1 MVVGPVID
9 GFPRVFRQHSHE
21 IHRGQ
26 ARFLRRVLDKR
37 SLIEAGRALRQP
49 VLPDLCRRGDQP
61 QKHLAVS
68 RFSKPL
74 HIVQILLHLK
84 PVRFVHLGDKGIAAE
99 VDAVEFPLAQQLLTP
114 GLQARPVVPQ
124 RELVGKIVLHPR
136 GKAAVFQGFPGKVRE
151 LGQRPVFRFGA
162 CPVRQRNVP
171 HQQSCQK
178 QAEDPRG
185 QPSLVRHA
193 VSSLL
198 GQNKESE
205 SEIQKRVVA
214 AVYQVGRADHQTRRH
229 QQRPQQVSRPLRQ
242 PVPALLGQTSG
253 ANR

>member
-9 GFPRVFRQHSHE
+9 RFPRVFRQGSQQ

-74 HIVQILLHLK
+74 HIVQILFRLK

-99 VDAVEFPLAQQLLTP
+99 VDAVEFPLAQHLLAP

-124 RELVGKIVLHPR
+124 RELVGKIVLHPL
-136 GKAAVFQGFPGKVRE
+136 GKTAVFQGFPGKVRE
-151 LGQRPVFRFGA
+151 LGQRPVFRFRA
-162 CPVRQRNVP
+162 RPVRQRNVP
-171 HQQSCQK
+171 RQQSCQK

-185 QPSLVRHA
+185 QSSLVRHA
-193 VSSLL
+193 VPSLL
-198 GQNKESE
+198 G
-205 SEIQKRVVA
+205 
-214 AVYQVGRADHQTRRH
+214 
-229 QQRPQQVSRPLRQ
+229 
-242 PVPALLGQTSG
+242 
-253 ANR
+253 

>member
-9 GFPRVFRQHSHE
+9 GFPRVFCQDSQQ

-26 ARFLRRVLDKR
+26 ARFLRRALDER

-61 QKHLAVS
+61 QKHLAV
-68 RFSKPL
+68 RCFSKLL
-74 HIVQILLHLK
+74 HIVQILFHLK
-84 PVRFVHLGDKGIAAE
+84 PVRIVHLGDKGIAAE
-99 VDAVEFPLAQQLLTP
+99 VDAIEFPLAQHLLAP
-114 GLQARPVVPQ
+114 GLQARPVIPQ

-151 LGQRPVFRFGA
+151 LGQRLVFRFGA

-171 HQQSCQK
+171 RQQSRQK

-193 VSSLL
+193 APSLL
-198 GQNKESE
+198 G
-205 SEIQKRVVA
+205 
-214 AVYQVGRADHQTRRH
+214 
-229 QQRPQQVSRPLRQ
+229 
-242 PVPALLGQTSG
+242 
-253 ANR
+253 

>member
-9 GFPRVFRQHSHE
+9 RFPRVFRQGSQQ

-37 SLIEAGRALRQP
+37 SLIEAGRTLRQP

-74 HIVQILLHLK
+74 HIVQILFRLK

-99 VDAVEFPLAQQLLTP
+99 VDAVEFPLAQHLLAP
-114 GLQARPVVPQ
+114 GLQARPVIPQ

-151 LGQRPVFRFGA
+151 LGQRPVFRFRA
-162 CPVRQRNVP
+162 RPVRQRNVP
-171 HQQSCQK
+171 RQQSCQK

-185 QPSLVRHA
+185 QSSLVRHA
-193 VSSLL
+193 APSLL
-198 GQNKESE
+198 
-205 SEIQKRVVA
+205 R
-214 AVYQVGRADHQTRRH
+214 
-229 QQRPQQVSRPLRQ
+229 
-242 PVPALLGQTSG
+242 
-253 ANR
+253 

>member
-1 MVVGPVID
+1 M
-9 GFPRVFRQHSHE
+9 FRQGSQQ

-26 ARFLRRVLDKR
+26 ARFLRRTLDEC

-61 QKHLAVS
+61 QKHPAM
-68 RFSKPL
+68 RCFSKPL
-74 HIVQILLHLK
+74 HIVQILFHLK
-84 PVRFVHLGDKGIAAE
+84 PVRFVHLGDKGITAKIG
-99 VDAVEFPLAQQLLTP
+99 AVEFPLAQHLLAP
-114 GLQARPVVPQ
+114 GLQARPVIPQ

-136 GKAAVFQGFPGKVRE
+136 GKAAVFQGFQRKVRE
-151 LGQRPVFRFGA
+151 LGQRPVFRFRA
-162 CPVRQRNVP
+162 RPVRQRNVP
-171 HQQSCQK
+171 RQQSCQK
-178 QAEDPRG
+178 QAENPRG

-193 VSSLL
+193 VPSLL

-205 SEIQKRVVA
+205 SEIQKWVVA
-214 AVYQVGRADHQTRRH
+214 AVYQVGRADHQPRRH

-242 PVPALLGQTSG
+242 PVPALPGQTGG